1 MCVHFESH
9 CLARLT
15 QSKSVRWV
23 ASLTRWIW
31 FLNEAFTLE
40 LLPSLN
46 YLRTLSSSSSLD
58 WRRMYACLLP
68 WIGGGDILVLFL
80 RSKEEI
86 SLSFSL
92 GLRRTYPFPFIVSKE
107 RCPHPPPWVRG
118 GDVPAILLFL
128 PQDEDELNHI
138 LFWALLGQFRLG
150 FCWAHS
156 ELDPTVA
163 QKVESDTLFL
173 GWSLEILSFIFGLF
187 ILVIGRFPP

>member
-1 MCVHFESH
+1 MKPSH
-9 CLARLT
+9 W
-15 QSKSVRWV
+15 S
-23 ASLTRWIW
+23 
-31 FLNEAFTLE
+31 
-40 LLPSLN
+40 PSLN
-46 YLRTLSSSSSLD
+46 YLRTVSSSSSLD

-68 WIGGGDILVLFL
+68 WIGGDILILFL

-92 GLRRTYPFPFIVSKE
+92 GLRRTYPCPFIVSKE

-118 GDVPAILLFL
+118 EDVPAILLFL
-128 PQDEDELNHI
+128 PQDELNHI

-187 ILVIGRFPP
+187 FFLVIWRFPPWDILSLKTSSLDHFYGYFVLENFHA